1 MVIDTT
7 PIVVARGLLDQR
19 YPQVEWNGQNWLV
32 AWLSTREDDSY
43 SFDDTYSV
51 EIRAARVAPDG
62 TVLDQTPI
70 VVRASTT
77 NSEIWPRE
85 VVFDGTNW
93 IVVWLGTADAAP
105 SVRSVFAAR
114 VTGAGAVLDAGEGK
128 EIYRHNSASLDDP
141 DLAFGGDGFLLTFAA
156 TTTAFS
162 ASNQVRAIRLSPALD
177 QVGTSFRVNVGSALG
192 FSEPRVASDGAA
204 YFVVWDG
211 SAINNTAGPDR
222 VYGSRVS
229 SAGAVLDPDGIVIAQ
244 LGTQG
249 TQADLCW
256 DGTRYFISYDS
267 DFNEATQTYSDK
279 DVYAKRVSAAGAVL
293 DAAPIFVKVAPGT
306 QTASAVAPGAEG
318 GVEIV
323 WYDVLQGLDV
333 RGAFVSGAGAV
344 GPDTPVSLGAP
355 SQNLPRIAPGGDGF
369 LMVYKSVTSGDVRIL
384 AQRLDAAGAPVGLPS
399 LIFGGTPSIDIGS
412 VAWNG
417 TVFLVTW
424 ADGTTGV
431 RQINAKR
438 VSAAGAVLDA
448 APIPIMQGS
457 LPDVAALGDTFLVVG
472 VRRIGI
478 SSPAQ
483 NIIAVRVSGAG
494 VVLG

>member
-1 MVIDTT
+1 MGGGADKSGPGCVTRKSSNATPSGPFTGAGQGRQQDIYAARLDAAGNVIDTT

-162 ASNQVRAIRLSPALD
+162 ASNAVRAVRLSPALD
-177 QVGTSFRVNVGSALG
+177 QIGAPFRVNVGSALG
-192 FSEPRVASDGAA
+192 FSEPRVASDGAN

-229 SAGAVLDPDGIVIAQ
+229 SAGAVLDPDGIVIARRARRARRPTSA
-244 LGTQG
+244 GTALD
-249 TQADLCW
+249 TSSHTTATS
-256 DGTRYFISYDS
+256 TRPRRPI
-267 DFNEATQTYSDK
+267 ATRT
-279 DVYAKRVSAAGAVL
+279 
-293 DAAPIFVKVAPGT
+293 F
-306 QTASAVAPGAEG
+306 
-318 GVEIV
+318 
-323 WYDVLQGLDV
+323 
-333 RGAFVSGAGAV
+333 
-344 GPDTPVSLGAP
+344 
-355 SQNLPRIAPGGDGF
+355 
-369 LMVYKSVTSGDVRIL
+369 
-384 AQRLDAAGAPVGLPS
+384 
-399 LIFGGTPSIDIGS
+399 TPSACRRRVRCS
-412 VAWNG
+412 TRHPSSSRSPPARRPRARSRPARRAAWKSS
-417 TVFLVTW
+417 
-424 ADGTTGV
+424 GTTCCK
-431 RQINAKR
+431 A
-438 VSAAGAVLDA
+438 
-448 APIPIMQGS
+448 
-457 LPDVAALGDTFLVVG
+457 
-472 VRRIGI
+472 
-478 SSPAQ
+478 
-483 NIIAVRVSGAG
+483 
-494 VVLG
+494 